1 VWYNLKAVQNT
12 DEKFSKRKRLAQR
25 VATET
30 AEQTEKS
37 VEILKQKNEN
47 IFKVKELAAYYVK

>member
-47 IFKVKELAAYYVK
+47 IFKAKELAACYVK

>member
-30 AEQTEKS
+30 AEETEKS
-37 VEILKQKNEN
+37 VEILKQKM
-47 IFKVKELAAYYVK
+47 KTYSKSKS